1 MHNTGDAVA
10 KLAPTRLWLVR
21 HGSTEWSRTGRHT
34 GRTDLELDP
43 TGRDQA
49 KALGERLGEQDFAVV
64 LTSPLQRARQTCEL
78 AGLGERAE
86 VDEDLAEWDYGDY
99 EGRTTAEI
107 RAARPGWQLFRDG
120 CPHGEAAAAVGAR
133 ADRVLERLADD
144 PRCAGNEAVCFS
156 HGHLLR
162 VLAARWLGLPPE
174 DAQLVAL
181 DTASISILGYEH
193 EWRVVERWNA

>member
-10 KLAPTRLWLVR
+10 ELPPARLWLVR
-21 HGSTEWSRTGRHT
+21 HGSTEWSRSGRHT
-34 GRTDLELDP
+34 GRTDIDLDA
-43 TGRDQA
+43 TGREQA
-49 KALGERLGEQDFAVV
+49 KALGERLAEQDFAVV
-64 LTSPLQRARQTCEL
+64 LTSPLKRARQTCEL
-78 AGLGERAE
+78 AGLGDVAE
-86 VDEDLAEWDYGDY
+86 VDEQLAEWDYGDY

-107 RAARPGWQLFRDG
+107 RTTRPGWQLFRDG
-120 CPHGEAAAAVGAR
+120 CPHGEVAAAVGAR
-133 ADRVLERLADD
+133 ADRVLERLARD
-144 PRCAGNEAVCFS
+144 PRCRGAEAVCFS

-193 EWRVVERWNA
+193 EWRVVERWNS